1 MKILICAFQFGIEF
15 NKTSKR
21 EEIIR
26 LQTSMKD
33 FFAKKSY
40 SPKVEPFCYLP
51 YKRPMYYEDLA
62 LKSRGE
68 VIEHVYKFLCADIT
82 IENADEYLN
91 SDEVEGYQ
99 IVEKAIIDYFQNKPL
114 PVKIRKSFDTQAF
127 LDDIKAFFDS
137 YIKSL

>member
-1 MKILICAFQFGIEF
+1 
-15 NKTSKR
+15 
-21 EEIIR
+21 
-26 LQTSMKD
+26 
-33 FFAKKSY
+33 
-40 SPKVEPFCYLP
+40 
-51 YKRPMYYEDLA
+51 MYYEDLA

-68 VIEHVYKFLCADIT
+68 VIEHVYKYLCADIT